1 MSDSQDITDFQSL
14 RFYDLKDPFS
24 SDKVENIDI
33 SIGRF
38 NAMAIIHF
46 GNGNTQGN
54 HRIDGTD
61 FKDIV
66 KKLDD
71 FFISMKEKESRK

>member
-14 RFYDLKDPFS
+14 RFYDLKDPFA

-33 SIGRF
+33 SIGKF
-38 NAMAIIHF
+38 NCMAIIHF
-46 GNGNTQGN
+46 GNGNTQGS

-71 FFISMKEKESRK
+71 LFVEIKDKESRK